1 MIVNTSPMEK
11 EPNQFT
17 EELLERKL
25 ISDSQMQAIKEYNG
39 LRIFSIHNELRFL
52 LYLSVL
58 LFTSGVGVI
67 IYKNIDSIGHIAILG
82 ALFLLTGIGFYF
94 CFKKAKG
101 FHKDEVL
108 FESPVYDYIV
118 LLCTILSCIFIGYL
132 QVQYKV
138 FGFGLSSLVC
148 SAVGFFCAYYFDNK
162 SALSIG
168 ITGLATF
175 VGITVTPKTLLE
187 NEIYSNPLLSYY
199 GLALGILIILW
210 TEYSNRIS
218 LKKHFSLV
226 FLSFAQHLI
235 GICCMAGL
243 MEPYWLIFA
252 ILLAA
257 ATYYFYKIS
266 HEISSIFLFVFM
278 LVYGYVGFN
287 ILLFKFI
294 GFFNLYELSTLLI
307 LVAPVYMVLSILGFI
322 KLIKQFNKEKA

>member
-1 MIVNTSPMEK
+1 MPTES
-11 EPNQFT
+11 NQFA
-17 EELLERKL
+17 EELKERNL
-25 ISDSQMQAIKEYNG
+25 ISDSQMQSIKEYRSLG
-39 LRIFSIHNELRFL
+39 IFSIHNELRFL

-58 LFTSGVGVI
+58 LFTSGVGII
-67 IYKNIDSIGHIAILG
+67 IYKNIDSIGHIAILSL
-82 ALFLLTGIGFYF
+82 LFVLTGIGFYF

-101 FHKDEVL
+101 FQKDEVL

-148 SAVGFFCAYYFDNK
+148 SAVGFFCGYYFDNK

-168 ITGLATF
+168 ITGLAAF

-210 TEYSNRIS
+210 TEYSTRIS
-218 LKKHFSLV
+218 LKKHFSLI

-235 GICCMAGL
+235 GICCIAGL
-243 MEPYWLIFA
+243 LAPYWFVFA
-252 ILLAA
+252 VLLAA
-257 ATYYFYKIS
+257 AIYYFYKTS
-266 HEISSIFLFVFM
+266 YEISSIFLFVFT
-278 LVYGYVGFN
+278 LVYGYIGCN

-294 GFFNLYELSTLLI
+294 DSVDLYELSSLLI
-307 LVAPVYMVLSILGFI
+307 ILAPVYFIGSIFGFI
-322 KLIKQFNKEKA
+322 KLIQHFNKGKA